1 MPEKNSELKD
11 PREWV
16 KDLDIESTEDIAV
29 PKMLVDQVIGQEQGV
44 EIVRKASEQKR
55 HVMLIGDPGTG
66 KSMLAKSMSE
76 LLPKEELQDVLVYH
90 NHEDNNE
97 PRVRVVPSGKG
108 KEIVQVQKAQ
118 AMIEKEKKAKSQ
130 MLIVFTVV
138 GFGILWFITTGF
150 SNPMIIFYS
159 LIAAAF
165 IFMAMRYTNQR
176 NDTANVPKGLV
187 LHKYEAE
194 AAFIDATGAHAG
206 ALLGD
211 VRHDPFQSGGLETPA
226 HDRVEAGAIHK
237 AHRGVL
243 YIDEI
248 NLLRMESQ
256 QALLTA
262 IQEGE
267 FSISGQSERS
277 AGAMTKTEPVPC
289 DFVLVA
295 AGNLD
300 AIQGMH
306 PALRSRIRGYG
317 YEVYMNSTIPD
328 SQENREKLVRF
339 IAQEV
344 AKDEKIG
351 HFSKGAIGEVIHEA
365 QRRAGRQN
373 HLSLRLR
380 ELGGL
385 VRVAGDVSIELGEDT
400 VTAEHVMTA
409 KTIAKP
415 LEQQIADRYVE
426 RRKDYKTYSVKGSE
440 IGMVNG
446 LAVMGANSGMAEM
459 AGILMPIV
467 AEVTPAQYKNHG
479 RVIATG
485 KLGEIAKEAVEN
497 VSALIKK
504 YTGEDISKYDIHVQ
518 FVGAYEGVEGD
529 SASVSIAT
537 AVISALENAEIDQ
550 TVALTG
556 SLSVRGQVLP
566 VGGVTA
572 KIEAAAESGVTKVLI
587 PSMNA
592 QDVLLDSK
600 YKDIIEVIPVSTLKE
615 VLDNI
620 LTASPSKEGLLDNLT
635 KYIPS
640 SQFSN
645 EVKKPSV

>member
-1 MPEKNSELKD
+1 MPKKDSELKD

-29 PKMLVDQVIGQEQGV
+29 PKMLVDQVIGQKQGV
-44 EIVRKASEQKR
+44 EIVRKAAEQKR

-90 NHEDNNE
+90 NQEDNNE

-187 LHKYEAE
+187 LHKYDAE

-328 SQENREKLVRF
+328 SQDNREKLVRF

-351 HFSKGAIGEVIHEA
+351 HFSRGAIGEVIHEA

-385 VRVAGDVSIELGEDT
+385 VRVAGDVSRELNEDT

-426 RRKDYKTYSVKGSE
+426 RRKDYKTYSIKGSE
-440 IGMVNG
+440 VGMVNG

-504 YTGEDISKYDIHVQ
+504 YTGEDISKHDIHVQ

-572 KIEAAAESGVTKVLI
+572 KIEAAAETGVTKVLI

-620 LTASPSKEGLLDNLT
+620 LVASPSKEGLLDNLT
-635 KYIPS
+635 KFIPS

-645 EVKKPSV
+645 KVKKPSV

>member
-1 MPEKNSELKD
+1 MPNKQSELKD

-29 PKMLVDQVIGQEQGV
+29 PKMLVDQVIGQKQGV
-44 EIVRKASEQKR
+44 EIVRKVAEQKR

-90 NHEDNNE
+90 NQEDNNE

-187 LHKYEAE
+187 LHKYDAE
-194 AAFIDATGAHAG
+194 AAFVDATGAHAG

-328 SQENREKLVRF
+328 SQDNREKLVRF

-385 VRVAGDVSIELGEDT
+385 VRVAGDVSRELGENT

-426 RRKDYKTYSVKGSE
+426 RRKDYKTYSIKGSE

-485 KLGEIAKEAVEN
+485 KLGDIAKEAVEN

-635 KYIPS
+635 KFIPS

-645 EVKKPSV
+645 EMKKPSV

>member
-1 MPEKNSELKD
+1 MPNKQSELKD

-29 PKMLVDQVIGQEQGV
+29 PKMLVDQVIGQKQGV
-44 EIVRKASEQKR
+44 EIVRKAAEQKR

-90 NHEDNNE
+90 NQEDNNE

-187 LHKYEAE
+187 LHKYDAE
-194 AAFIDATGAHAG
+194 AAFVDATGAHAG

-328 SQENREKLVRF
+328 SQGNREKLVRF

-385 VRVAGDVSIELGEDT
+385 VRVAGDVSRELGEDT

-426 RRKDYKTYSVKGSE
+426 RRKDYKTYSIKGSE

-446 LAVMGANSGMAEM
+446 LAVMGANSGMSEM

-485 KLGEIAKEAVEN
+485 KLGDIAKEAVEN

-635 KYIPS
+635 KFIPS

-645 EVKKPSV
+645 EMKKPSV

>member
-1 MPEKNSELKD
+1 MAKKSEILKD

-16 KDLDIESTEDIAV
+16 KDLEMESTEDIAV
-29 PKMLVDQVIGQEQGV
+29 PKMLIDQVIGQKHGV
-44 EIVRKASEQKR
+44 EIIRKAAEQRR

-66 KSMLAKSMSE
+66 KSMLARSISE
-76 LLPKEELQDVLVYH
+76 LLPKEELQDVLVYN

-97 PRVRVVPSGKG
+97 PRVRVVPAGKG
-108 KEIVQVQKAQ
+108 REIVQVQKAQ

-130 MLIVFTVV
+130 MMIVGLIIM
-138 GFGILWFITTGF
+138 FGVLWFIATGF
-150 SNPMIIFYS
+150 SNPMIVFYS

-165 IFMAMRYTNQR
+165 VFMAMRYTNQR
-176 NDTANVPKGLV
+176 SDSANVPKGLI
-187 LHKYEAE
+187 LHDKDMNAP
-194 AAFIDATGAHAG
+194 FIDATGTHAG

-237 AHRGVL
+237 AHKGVL

-248 NLLRMESQ
+248 NLLRIESQ
-256 QALLTA
+256 QSLLTA
-262 IQEGE
+262 IQERE

-289 DFVLVA
+289 NFVLVA

-317 YEVYMNSTIPD
+317 YEIFMNSTIPD

-344 AKDEKIG
+344 SKDEKIS
-351 HFSKGAIGEVIHEA
+351 HFSKEAVGEVLHEA

-385 VRVAGDVSIELGEDT
+385 VRVAGDIARELEVET
-400 VTAEHVMTA
+400 VTAEHVVKA

-426 RRKDYKTYSVKGSE
+426 RRKDYKMYSIEGSE

-446 LAVMGANSGMAEM
+446 LAVMGANSGMSEM
-459 AGILMPIV
+459 AGIMMPIV
-467 AEVTPAQYKNHG
+467 AEVTPAQSKNAG
-479 RVIATG
+479 RIIATG

-504 YTGEDISKYDIHVQ
+504 YTGENISKYDIHVQ

-537 AVISALENAEIDQ
+537 AVISALENAGVDQ

-572 KIEAAAESGVTKVLI
+572 KIEAAADSGVTKVLI
-587 PSMNA
+587 PAMNM
-592 QDVLLDSK
+592 QDVLIESK
-600 YKDIIEVIPVSTLKE
+600 YKDIITIIPVSTLKD

-620 LTASPSKEGLLDNLT
+620 LVAGPGKEGLLKNLT
-635 KYIPS
+635 KFLPQTGINNKVANP
-640 SQFSN
+640 
-645 EVKKPSV
+645 VT

>member
-1 MPEKNSELKD
+1 MAKKTEKLSD
-11 PREWV
+11 PRDWI
-16 KDLDIESTEDIAV
+16 KDLDIETTADIAI

-44 EIVRKASEQKR
+44 EIIRKAAEQKR

-66 KSMLAKSMSE
+66 KSMLARSISE

-90 NHEDNNE
+90 NNEDNNE
-97 PRVRVVPSGKG
+97 PRVRIVPAGKG

-130 MLIVFTVV
+130 MMIVFMIV
-138 GFGILWFITTGF
+138 GFGALWFALSGF

-165 IFMAMRYTNQR
+165 VFMAMRYTNQR
-176 NDTANVPKGLV
+176 NETANVPKGLV
-187 LHKYEAE
+187 LHNHDAE
-194 AAFIDATGAHAG
+194 AAFVDATGTHAG

-243 YIDEI
+243 YVDEI
-248 NLLRMESQ
+248 NLLRIESQ
-256 QALLTA
+256 QSLLTA

-300 AIQGMH
+300 AIKGMH

-328 SQENREKLVRF
+328 SQDNREKLVRF

-351 HFSKGAIGEVIHEA
+351 HFSREAIGEIIHEA
-365 QRRAGRQN
+365 QRRSGRQL

-385 VRVAGDVSIELGEDT
+385 VRVAGDIASELGDEK
-400 VTAEHVMTA
+400 VTAEHVVKA
-409 KTIAKP
+409 KKIAKP

-426 RRKDYKTYSVKGSE
+426 RRKDYKTYSVEGSE

-446 LAVMGANSGMAEM
+446 LAVMGADSGMAEM

-467 AEVTPAQYKNHG
+467 AEVTPAQSRDRG
-479 RVIATG
+479 RVVATG

-504 YTGEDISKYDIHVQ
+504 YTGEDISKHDIHVQ
-518 FVGAYEGVEGD
+518 FIGTYEGVEGD

-537 AVISALENAEIDQ
+537 AVISALENAEVDQ

-572 KIEAAAESGVTKVLI
+572 KIEAAAETGVTKVLI
-587 PSMNA
+587 PAMNM

-600 YKDIIEVIPVSTLKE
+600 YKDMVKIIPVSTLKD

-620 LTASPSKEGLLDNLT
+620 LVAGPRKEGLLEKLA
-635 KYIPS
+635 KFLPS
-640 SQFSN
+640 S
-645 EVKKPSV
+645 SVSGKVNPTA

>member
-426 RRKDYKTYSVKGSE
+426 KRKD
-440 IGMVNG
+440 N
-446 LAVMGANSGMAEM
+446 
-459 AGILMPIV
+459 
-467 AEVTPAQYKNHG
+467 KN
-479 RVIATG
+479 
-485 KLGEIAKEAVEN
+485 
-497 VSALIKK
+497 
-504 YTGEDISKYDIHVQ
+504 
-518 FVGAYEGVEGD
+518 
-529 SASVSIAT
+529 
-537 AVISALENAEIDQ
+537 
-550 TVALTG
+550 
-556 SLSVRGQVLP
+556 
-566 VGGVTA
+566 
-572 KIEAAAESGVTKVLI
+572 
-587 PSMNA
+587 
-592 QDVLLDSK
+592 
-600 YKDIIEVIPVSTLKE
+600 
-615 VLDNI
+615 
-620 LTASPSKEGLLDNLT
+620 
-635 KYIPS
+635 
-640 SQFSN
+640 
-645 EVKKPSV
+645 

>member
-1 MPEKNSELKD
+1 MPNKQSELKD

-29 PKMLVDQVIGQEQGV
+29 PKMLVDQVIGQKQGV
-44 EIVRKASEQKR
+44 EIVRKAAEQKR

-90 NHEDNNE
+90 NQEDNNE

-187 LHKYEAE
+187 LHKYDAE
-194 AAFIDATGAHAG
+194 AAFVDATGAHAG

-328 SQENREKLVRF
+328 SQDNREKLVRF

-385 VRVAGDVSIELGEDT
+385 VRVAGDVSRELGENT

-426 RRKDYKTYSVKGSE
+426 RRKDYKTYSIKGSE

-459 AGILMPIV
+459 AGIVMPIV
-467 AEVTPAQYKNHG
+467 AEVTPAQYKNLG

-485 KLGEIAKEAVEN
+485 KLGDIAKEAVEN

-635 KYIPS
+635 KFIPS

-645 EVKKPSV
+645 EMKKPSV